1 MIEPA
6 VPLLEETVDPD
17 PLAQFQRWFD
27 QAAEVTEAPEAMA
40 VATADAGGRPS
51 VRMVLL
57 KGWGPDGFVFF
68 TNYDSRKGREL
79 EVNPHASLLFSWE
92 ATSRQVRIEGPTER
106 TSDGESDAY
115 FATRPRGSQIGAWAS
130 HQSQIVAGRDHLD
143 LRVEVVGAEYEDRSI
158 PRPPWWGGVRVT
170 PLVFE
175 FWQHRDDRLHD
186 RLRYTP
192 DGRGWQVQRLQP

>member
-6 VPLLEETVDPD
+6 EPLLEDSVDPD
-17 PLAQFQRWFD
+17 PLQQFRRWFD
-27 QAAEVTEAPEAMA
+27 EAAEVMEAPEAMA

-57 KGWGPDGFVFF
+57 KARGPDGFVFF

-79 EVNPHASLLFSWE
+79 EVNPHASLLFDWE
-92 ATSRQVRIEGPTER
+92 ATSRQVRIEGPARR
-106 TSDGESDAY
+106 TSDAESDAY

-130 HQSQIVAGRDHLD
+130 HQSQIVAGRHALD
-143 LRVEVVGAEYEDRSI
+143 QSVETITTEFGDRPV
-158 PRPPWWGGVRVT
+158 PRPRWWGGVRVT
-170 PLVFE
+170 PVVFE